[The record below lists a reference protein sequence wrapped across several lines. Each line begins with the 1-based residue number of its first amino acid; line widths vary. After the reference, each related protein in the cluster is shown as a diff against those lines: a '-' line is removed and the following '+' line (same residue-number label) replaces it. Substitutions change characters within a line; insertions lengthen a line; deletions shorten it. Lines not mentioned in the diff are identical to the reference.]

1 MSTENVENT
10 EAHATT
16 EHSGPHIPATMG
28 SAVPGL
34 PYPITTTVVST
45 WIVMLALFSVVV
57 VLNRSLKKESSK
69 FKSFGLDVVAR
80 LDAFFSGTVG
90 NKETARKFFWLL
102 GTFFVFIFFA
112 NLVGLL
118 LDWTILVAPAAAE
131 YIRPV
136 NSDLNTTLVMG
147 LTAVLVAQATGI
159 YTKGFKGHFGHYLF
173 NFSGH
178 SPAEKVVNVFVGWL
192 HFVGEF
198 VRVGSL
204 SMRLFL
210 NIFVGAILI
219 SVAVYVG
226 SLIPSMGTGAFR
238 FIVLPFWFFE
248 LLVAFLQAYIFATLS
263 GLYLKEATEHASH

>member
-1 MSTENVENT
+1 MSTENAENT
-10 EAHATT
+10 EVHATA
-16 EHSGPHIPATMG
+16 EHSGPHIPSTMG
-28 SAVPGL
+28 SPVPGL
-34 PYPITTTVVST
+34 PYPITTTVLST
-45 WIVMLALFSVVV
+45 WIVMAVLFALVA
-57 VLNRSLKKESSK
+57 VLNRALKKDSSK
-69 FKSFGLDVVAR
+69 MKSFGLDVVAR
-80 LDAFFSGTVG
+80 LDAFVTGTIG
-90 NKETARKFFWLL
+90 NKEVARKFFWLI
-102 GTFFVFIFFA
+102 GSFFVFIFSA
-112 NLVGLL
+112 NIVGLL
-118 LDWTILVAPAAAE
+118 LDWTILVSPHAGE
-131 YIRPV
+131 FVRPV

-159 YTKGFKGHFGHYLF
+159 RYKGVKAHFGHYLF
-173 NFSGH
+173 NYSGH

-226 SLIPSMGTGAFR
+226 SLIPSGGTGAFR

>member
-1 MSTENVENT
+1 MSTENAENT
-10 EAHATT
+10 EVHATA
-16 EHSGPHIPATMG
+16 EHSGPHIPSTMG
-28 SAVPGL
+28 SPVPGL
-34 PYPITTTVVST
+34 PYPITTTVLST
-45 WIVMLALFSVVV
+45 WIVMAVLFALVA
-57 VLNRSLKKESSK
+57 VLNRALKKDSSK
-69 FKSFGLDVVAR
+69 MKSFGLDVVAR
-80 LDAFFSGTVG
+80 LDAFVTGTIG
-90 NKETARKFFWLL
+90 NKEVARKFFWLI
-102 GTFFVFIFFA
+102 GSFFVFIFSA
-112 NLVGLL
+112 NIVGLL
-118 LDWTILVAPAAAE
+118 LDWTILVSPHAGE
-131 YIRPV
+131 FVRPV

-159 YTKGFKGHFGHYLF
+159 RYKGVKAHFGHYLF
-173 NFSGH
+173 NYSGH

-226 SLIPSMGTGAFR
+226 SLIPSGGTGAFR

-263 GLYLKEATEHASH
+263 GLYLREATEHASH

>member
-1 MSTENVENT
+1 MSTENAENT
-10 EAHATT
+10 EVHATA
-16 EHSGPHIPATMG
+16 EHSGPHIPSTMG
-28 SAVPGL
+28 SPVPGL
-34 PYPITTTVVST
+34 PYPITTTVLST
-45 WIVMLALFSVVV
+45 WIVMAVLFVLVA
-57 VLNRSLKKESSK
+57 VLNRALKKDSSK
-69 FKSFGLDVVAR
+69 MKSFGLDVVAR
-80 LDAFFSGTVG
+80 LDAFVTGTIG
-90 NKETARKFFWLL
+90 NKEVARKFFWLI
-102 GTFFVFIFFA
+102 GSFFVFIFSA
-112 NLVGLL
+112 NIVGLL
-118 LDWTILVAPAAAE
+118 LDWTILVSPHAGE
-131 YIRPV
+131 FVRPV

-159 YTKGFKGHFGHYLF
+159 RYKGVKAHFGHYLF
-173 NFSGH
+173 NYSGH
-178 SPAEKVVNVFVGWL
+178 TTAEKVVNVFVGWL

-198 VRVGSL
+198 VRIGSL

-226 SLIPSMGTGAFR
+226 SLIPSGGTGAFR